1 MSSPFLAEI
10 RMLPYMFAPRDWA
23 DCSGTLMP
31 LQQNSALFALIG
43 VIYGGNGQSNF
54 ALPDLRARA
63 PLHVGGQSGQ
73 KPPLSYHQ
81 LGVAGG
87 ATAVT
92 LTIQAIATHSHSV
105 TAATLGPT
113 RLTDTAT
120 NTAYL
125 SNWRGGNV
133 AYLPNFAGTNA
144 VSLNSATIG
153 ASGGQ
158 GGSTLPHENRQP
170 FLALRF
176 CICVDGMFPM
186 RAN

>member
-1 MSSPFLAEI
+1 MSSPYIAEI

-23 DCSGTLMP
+23 DCSGTVMQV
-31 LQQNSALFALIG
+31 QQNSALFALLG
-43 VIYGGNGQSNF
+43 NHYGGNGQTNF

-63 PLHVGGQSGQ
+63 PLHVGGQNGQ

-81 LGVAGG
+81 IGAAGG
-87 ATAVT
+87 TVAET
-92 LTIQAIATHSHSV
+92 LTISTIPAHSHSV
-105 TAATLGPT
+105 TAAAPRASG
-113 RLTDTAT
+113 LTDTAT
-120 NTAYL
+120 TTTYMANWTGGSAYL
-125 SNWRGGNV
+125 
-133 AYLPNFAGTNA
+133 ANFSGVNA
-144 VSLNSATIG
+144 VALKQATIG

-158 GGSTLPHENRQP
+158 GSAALPHENRQP

>member
-10 RMLPYMFAPRDWA
+10 WMLPYTFAPRDWA
-23 DCSGTLMP
+23 DCSGTVMP

-43 VIYGGNGQSNF
+43 VIYGGNGQTNF

-73 KPPLSYHQ
+73 KSPLSYHQ

-87 ATAVT
+87 TAAET
-92 LTIQAIATHSHSV
+92 LTIQTIPAHSHSV
-105 TAATLGPT
+105 TAAAPRPSG
-113 RLTDTAT
+113 LTDTAT
-120 NTAYL
+120 NTTYL
-125 SNWRGGNV
+125 ANWTGGS
-133 AYLPNFAGTNA
+133 ASIANFSGANA
-144 VSLNSATIG
+144 VSLNPATIG

-158 GGSTLPHENRQP
+158 GGAALPHENCQP

-176 CICVDGMFPM
+176 CICVDGVFPM

>member
-23 DCSGTLMP
+23 DCSGTVMP

-43 VIYGGNGQSNF
+43 VIYGGNGQTNF

-81 LGVAGG
+81 LGEAGG
-87 ATAVT
+87 TTAVT
-92 LTIQAIATHSHSV
+92 LTVPTIPAHSHSV
-105 TAATLGPT
+105 TAAQVRPT
-113 RLTDTAT
+113 ALIDTAS
-120 NTAYL
+120 NTTYL
-125 SNWRGGNV
+125 ANFGGGGV
-133 AYLPNFAGTNA
+133 AYLPDFSGANA
-144 VSLNSATIG
+144 VALNPATIG

-158 GGSTLPHENRQP
+158 GGAALPHENRQP

-176 CICVDGMFPM
+176 CICVDGIFPM

>member
-23 DCSGTLMP
+23 DCSGTVMP

-43 VIYGGNGQSNF
+43 VIYGGNGQTNF

-63 PLHVGGQSGQ
+63 PLHVGGQSSQ
-73 KPPLSYHQ
+73 KPPFSHHQ
-81 LGVAGG
+81 LGEAGG
-87 ATAVT
+87 TTAVT
-92 LTIQAIATHSHSV
+92 LTTQTIPVHSHAV
-105 TAATLGPT
+105 TAAAVPPA
-113 RLTDTAT
+113 RVIDAASDTT
-120 NTAYL
+120 YL
-125 SNWRGGNV
+125 SNWRGGSAYV
-133 AYLPNFAGTNA
+133 ANFSGADA
-144 VSLNSATIG
+144 VPLNQATIG

-158 GGSTLPHENRQP
+158 GGAALPHENRQP

-176 CICVDGMFPM
+176 CICIDGMFPM

>member
-23 DCSGTLMP
+23 DCSGTVMP

-43 VIYGGNGQSNF
+43 VIYGGNGQTNF

-73 KPPLSYHQ
+73 KPPLSHHQ
-81 LGVAGG
+81 LGEAGG
-87 ATAVT
+87 TTAVT
-92 LTIQAIATHSHSV
+92 LTVPTIPAHSHGI
-105 TAATLGPT
+105 TAANTTPGK
-113 RLTDTAT
+113 LTDTAT
-120 NTAYL
+120 DTTYL
-125 SNWRGGNV
+125 SNWSGGF
-133 AYLPNFAGTNA
+133 AYLPNFSGTNA
-144 VSLNSATIG
+144 VPLNEETIG
-153 ASGGQ
+153 VSGGQ
-158 GGSTLPHENRQP
+158 NGVALPHENRQP

-176 CICVDGMFPM
+176 CICVDGIFPM